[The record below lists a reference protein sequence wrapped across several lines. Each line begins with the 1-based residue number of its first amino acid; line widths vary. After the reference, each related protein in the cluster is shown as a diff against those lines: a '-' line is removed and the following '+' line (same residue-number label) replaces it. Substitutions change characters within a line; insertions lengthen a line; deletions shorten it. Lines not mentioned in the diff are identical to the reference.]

1 MSAATAG
8 SAGAGRAGAAT
19 AGAGSGA
26 NGAARGEEPP
36 GDVRLHVR
44 ELLGRTASFAQLGAE
59 ERRQIAGAL
68 VKVIAFLRD
77 QGADAPDLAGGAPVQ
92 ALDIGENESLKSRL
106 SDDPRLVGADFK
118 AGAAREGAQVFKSL
132 VSAVDFPKF
141 VSGLIEGVHS
151 SIVASSIKQ
160 MQAYGKLLE
169 AVAKTAEEFA
179 QENVSLDT
187 ARKFV
192 ASSFPQAVVYDN
204 SSPGGGALRLGDDVE
219 EGDAPDFKAKLG
231 MSENVALDEEN
242 ELKIVMA
249 AQLKLAR
256 QRQQQLALMLAL
268 GINRI
273 IVTDGEIKAS
283 VMFDVKS
290 HDDAS
295 RRSQASTYDTSAMTR
310 EEGGGW
316 FDDASQVETKVSSA
330 WSEESE
336 KSSSTLDAKAKLSG
350 SVTVRF
356 RSETFPL
363 ERLASGDEIGAVQEK
378 GNRGGAPATRP

>member
-1 MSAATAG
+1 MSAA
-8 SAGAGRAGAAT
+8 GAEV
-19 AGAGSGA
+19 
-26 NGAARGEEPP
+26 ARGEAPP

-44 ELLGRTASFAQLGAE
+44 ELLGRAAAFAHLGAE

-77 QGADAPDLAGGAPVQ
+77 QGADAPAAAGGAPVR

-106 SDDPRLVGADFK
+106 SDDPKLVGADFK

-141 VSGLIEGVHS
+141 VSGLIEGVYS

-204 SSPGGGALRLGDDVE
+204 SSPGGTLRLGDDIE

-231 MSENVALDEEN
+231 MADNVPLDEES

-249 AQLKLAR
+249 AQLKLAH

-295 RRSQASTYDTSAMTR
+295 RGSQASTYDTSAMTR
-310 EEGGGW
+310 AEGGGW